1 MTRQELMKK
10 LENLK
15 EREFLI
21 NMVDRWTNEDRK
33 MLDEVEREILE
44 VKKLLAVA

>member
-33 MLDEVEREILE
+33 MLDEVKKEILE
-44 VKKLLAVA
+44 VKKLLAIA